1 MQKNK
6 NGLFDMKSDRVRLL
20 SILIFSDDHYYQFK
34 WVCVTV
40 YRMHC
45 DSSETVVVFYSS
57 IKIVFERTPHRA
69 NNEFCR
75 FSTVSNSFYVLCDL
89 GS

>member
-34 WVCVTV
+34 
-40 YRMHC
+40 
-45 DSSETVVVFYSS
+45 
-57 IKIVFERTPHRA
+57 
-69 NNEFCR
+69 
-75 FSTVSNSFYVLCDL
+75 
-89 GS
+89 